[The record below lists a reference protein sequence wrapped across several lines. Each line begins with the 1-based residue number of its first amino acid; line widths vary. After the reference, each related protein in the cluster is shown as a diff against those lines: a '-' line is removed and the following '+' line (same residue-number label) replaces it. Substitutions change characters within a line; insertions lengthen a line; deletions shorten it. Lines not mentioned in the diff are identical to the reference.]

1 MIWNKEKSNHMK
13 KIIKMT
19 ALCAAIFAANA
30 VQTNAATTNVVQNVD
45 FSLVFYEQG
54 PTNSVGNV
62 TKAVVKKVRVTTKDI
77 IAALGAATTNSFS
90 AKAKLVFVINGTN
103 SASIQVRDNGGI
115 VDASEFFATTNS
127 PVSVHSFTLNSARQ
141 TLTGTTYAD
150 FQLLLTNNAPSF
162 LNLPL
167 LSTNSNLTASLNLHG
182 FATITHAD
190 IVVGHDSTKVIGVDD
205 IDADVSGT
213 GVDTNGV
220 SAVIAGK
227 VSITGHSVV
236 VE

>member
-1 MIWNKEKSNHMK
+1 MK
-13 KIIKMT
+13 NIMKMA

-30 VQTNAATTNVVQNVD
+30 VETNAATTNVVQNVD
-45 FSLVFYEQG
+45 FSLTFYEQG

-77 IAALGAATTNSFS
+77 IAALGAATTNGFS
-90 AKAKLVFVINGTN
+90 AKARLVFVINGTN
-103 SASIQVRDNGGI
+103 SAAIQVRDNGGI
-115 VDASEFFATTNS
+115 VDVSNFFAKTNG
-127 PVSVHSFTLNSARQ
+127 PISVHSFTLNSVKQ
-141 TLTGTTYAD
+141 TLTGITYAD
-150 FQLLLTNNAPSF
+150 FQLLVTNNAPSL

-190 IVVGHDSTKVIGVDD
+190 IIVGHDSSKIIGVDD

-220 SAVIAGK
+220 PAVIAGK
-227 VSITGHSVV
+227 VDITGRTLV

>member
-1 MIWNKEKSNHMK
+1 MA
-13 KIIKMT
+13 

-30 VQTNAATTNVVQNVD
+30 VETNAATTNVVQNVD
-45 FSLVFYEQG
+45 FSLTFYEQG

-77 IAALGAATTNSFS
+77 IAALGAATTNGFS
-90 AKAKLVFVINGTN
+90 AKARLVFVINGSDTN
-103 SASIQVRDNGGI
+103 SAAIQVRDNGGI
-115 VDASEFFATTNS
+115 VDVSEFFATTNG
-127 PVSVHSFTLNSARQ
+127 PLSVHSFTLNSVKQ
-141 TLTGTTYAD
+141 TLTGTAYAD
-150 FQLLLTNNAPSF
+150 FQLIVTNNAPSL

-190 IVVGHDSTKVIGVDD
+190 IIVGHDSSKIIGVDD

-220 SAVIAGK
+220 PAVIAGK
-227 VSITGHSVV
+227 VDITGRTLV